1 MTTTHAPRPVHDLD
15 PEHPQHRA
23 RRWIITALVLAV
35 IAVAAALVATRDDG
49 DEPATSSSTTAPAS
63 SETTTSTTTTAGGEV
78 DRSSAVWP
86 AEGSG
91 IAITDPVAAAQAFAE
106 DFLRMQSPVVGTFR
120 AGDSRSGEVDVQ
132 PTADGPI
139 TTVLVRQ
146 LSGEDT
152 WSVLGASTDLI
163 DLTEPTAGDT
173 IASPVT
179 VTGAA
184 LAFEG
189 TVQVE
194 VREDSQADAIGTGY
208 VTGGGDIVRPFE
220 GRIDYAIPVSHRGA
234 LVLFTTSGEDGRVWS
249 ATVVRVTFQ
258 TTGAGTV
265 ACGSYQPVREE
276 PGAGDMEIK
285 IFFHCD
291 ATADGE
297 LVALYRHVADSGGVL
312 KASLTALLGGPNT
325 AETNARI
332 TSWFSAETAEML
344 RSVNLEGGHA
354 VVDFRDLRDA
364 IPNASTSAGS
374 ARLLEELDA
383 TVFQFP
389 SVTTAEYRIN
399 GSCEAFT
406 EWLQLG
412 GCEPRT
418 RPSGG

>member
-1 MTTTHAPRPVHDLD
+1 MTTTHAPRPVHDLG
-15 PEHPQHRA
+15 PEHPRHRA
-23 RRWIITALVLAV
+23 RRWILTVLVLGV
-35 IAVAAALVATRDDG
+35 IAVAAVLFATRDDG
-49 DEPATSSSTTAPAS
+49 GDATSGPSTTAPAS
-63 SETTTSTTTTAGGEV
+63 TEITTSTTATAGGEV
-78 DRSSAVWP
+78 DRASAVWP

-91 IAITDPVAAAQAFAE
+91 IVITDPVAAAQAFAE
-106 DFLRMQSPVVGTFR
+106 DFLRMQSPLVGTFR

-132 PTADGPI
+132 PTADGPV

-152 WSVLGASTDLI
+152 WSVLGASTELI
-163 DLTEPTAGDT
+163 GLTEPASGAT
-173 IASPVT
+173 ITSPVT
-179 VTGAA
+179 VTGSA

-194 VREDSQADAIGTGY
+194 VREDSQADAIGSGY

-234 LVLFTTSGEDGRVWS
+234 LVLFTTSAEDGRVWS
-249 ATVVRVTFQ
+249 ATVVRVNFQ

-291 ATADGE
+291 ADAEGS
-297 LVALYRHVADSGGVL
+297 LVAVYRHVADSGGVL

-325 AETNARI
+325 AETNALI
-332 TSWFSAETAEML
+332 TSWFSADTADML
-344 RSVNLEGGHA
+344 RSVTLDGGHA
-354 VVDFRDLRDA
+354 VVDFRDLRDV

-374 ARLLEELDA
+374 ARLLDELDA

-412 GCEPRT
+412 GCEART

>member
-1 MTTTHAPRPVHDLD
+1 MATTHAPRPVHDLG
-15 PEHPQHRA
+15 PEHPEHRA
-23 RRWIITALVLAV
+23 RRWIITVLVLVV
-35 IAVAAALVATRDDG
+35 IAVVAALVATRDDG
-49 DEPATSSSTTAPAS
+49 DEPATSSSTTAPAT
-63 SETTTSTTTTAGGEV
+63 SETTAPTTAGGEV
-78 DRSSAVWP
+78 DRTSAVWP
-86 AEGSG
+86 VEASG
-91 IAITDPVAAAQAFAE
+91 VTFTDPVAAAQAFAE
-106 DFLRMQSPVVGTFR
+106 DFLRMQSPLVGTFR
-120 AGDSRSGEVDVQ
+120 PGDSRSGEVDVT
-132 PTADGPI
+132 PIADGPI

-152 WSVLGASTDLI
+152 WSVLGATTDLI
-163 DLTEPTAGDT
+163 QLTAPAAGAT

-179 VTGAA
+179 LTGSA

-194 VREDSQADAIGTGY
+194 VREDSQVDPIGTGF

-220 GRIDYAIPVSHRGA
+220 GRVDYAIPASHRGA

-249 ATVVRVTFQ
+249 ATVVRVNFQ

-276 PGAGDMEIK
+276 PGAGDMEIE

-291 ATADGE
+291 ATAAGE
-297 LVALYRHVADSGGVL
+297 LVAVYRHVADSGGVL
-312 KASLTALLGGPNT
+312 KASLTSLLGGPNT

-332 TSWFSAETAEML
+332 TSWFSTETADML

-354 VVDFRDLRDA
+354 VVDFRDLRDV

-406 EWLQLG
+406 EWLQYG
-412 GCEPRT
+412 ACEPRT
-418 RPSGG
+418 RSSAG